1 MYIFS
6 LETNSFAQT
15 EKQNLSTGI
24 QFGEINPIIINNRVI
39 SVEYLLSKVN
49 PITRWFNAIQ
59 VVEISGE
66 GDNESTALLTRWE

>member
-1 MYIFS
+1 MYVFS
-6 LETNSFAQT
+6 QDTNSFYQT
-15 EKQNLSTGI
+15 DKQNLSTGI
-24 QFGEINPIIINNRVI
+24 QFGEINPIIVNGKIV

-59 VVEISGE
+59 VVEISGT